1 MSPKTLKKIKLDDCI
16 EVRGAKQHNL
26 KNIDVILP
34 KNQLVVITGVSGS
47 GKSSLAFDTI
57 FAEGQRRY
65 VESLSAYARQF
76 LGQLDKPDVEEIKG
90 LSPAIS
96 IDQKQSSYNPRSTV
110 GTVTEIYDHLR
121 LLYARIGTQF
131 CPECDAK
138 VEAQTIDQIID
149 QVLELQEGSKA
160 MILAPLIKGKKG
172 EHQNLF
178 SALKSEGFV
187 RVRVDGV
194 VYTLE
199 ETIKLAKTKKHDV
212 ELIVDRIVIKDS
224 ARSRIADSLAL
235 ALSRGEGVVIVHDL
249 SSQKDHLF
257 SELMACPNGH
267 GSLPELEPKNF
278 SFNSPHGAC
287 TACDGL
293 GMEQELSEDL
303 LVPVPSLCLAE
314 GAIKPWAKTNNPFY
328 KALLDALMTTLGLS
342 MRTPFEEFSE
352 KTKDIIFNGYD
363 EKRVKIDTKK
373 YPNLGYGNYN
383 VYYEGVVGQLQ
394 RRYKESGSESWKAEL
409 EQYMIE
415 TDCPT
420 CSGARLKPSVLAVKI
435 AGQSIA
441 DLTKLSVEKADD
453 FFSKLEMFLNPQHA
467 QIAHQVLIEI
477 RARLKFLKDVGLSYL
492 TLSRSA
498 KTLSG
503 GEFQRIRL
511 ASQIGSSL
519 TGVLYVLDEP
529 SIGLHQKD
537 NDKLLATL
545 NHLRDIGNTVL
556 VVEHDQETIMKAD
569 HVLDIG
575 PKAGV
580 HGGYVVAQG
589 SVQDIMDAPDSITGA
604 YLSGRSKI
612 AVPEQRREGNGHFLS
627 ISGAT
632 KNNLKDISVDLP
644 LGKFISV
651 TGVSGSG
658 KSSLINDLLRPALM
672 HKLGYKVPMP
682 RELKSI
688 KGHKE
693 LDKVIVIDQSPI
705 GRTPRSNPATYVG
718 VFDPIRQVFSQTLEA
733 KARGYKPGRFSFN
746 VKGGRCEACGGAGL
760 VEIEMNFLP
769 SVYVK
774 CDICKGRRYNQE
786 TLEVKF
792 KSKSIFDILEMT
804 VEESLS
810 FFDAIPQ
817 AKKKL
822 QALHDVGLD
831 YIRLGQAATTLS
843 GGEAQRI
850 KLASELSKR
859 PTGKTMYLLDEP
871 TTGLHWFDIQH
882 LLNVLNRLVD
892 TGNTVLVIEH
902 NLDVIKHSDHI
913 VDLGPEGG
921 DAGGELLAQ
930 GTPEEV
936 ALSTKSFTAQYL

>member
-1 MSPKTLKKIKLDDCI
+1 MSPKLLKATKLDDCI

-26 KNIDVILP
+26 KDIDVTIP

-121 LLYARIGTQF
+121 LLFARIGTQH

-149 QVLELQEGSKA
+149 QVMELDEGSKA
-160 MILAPLIKGKKG
+160 MILAPLARGKKG

-178 SALKSEGFV
+178 SALKSDGFA
-187 RVRVDGV
+187 RVRVDGTI
-194 VYTLE
+194 YTLE
-199 ETIKLAKTKKHDV
+199 EEIKIAKTKKHDIDLV
-212 ELIVDRIVIKDS
+212 VDRVVIKAS
-224 ARSRIADSLAL
+224 ARSRIADSLSL
-235 ALSRGEGVVIVHDL
+235 ALNRGEGVVVVHDL
-249 SSQKDHLF
+249 SSEKDHLF

-267 GSLPELEPKNF
+267 GSFAELDPKNF

-287 TACDGL
+287 KACDGL

-303 LVPVPSLCLAE
+303 LVPVPALSLAE

-328 KALLDALMTTLGLS
+328 KALLDGLMTMFKLS
-342 MRTPFEEFSE
+342 MNTPFEDLPEDVQE
-352 KTKDIIFNGYD
+352 VIFYGYD
-363 EKRVKIDTKK
+363 DKRVKIDTKK

-383 VYYEGVVGQLQ
+383 IYYEGVVNQLQ
-394 RRYKESGSESWKAEL
+394 RRYDESSSESWKAEL
-409 EQYMIE
+409 EQYMVE
-415 TDCPT
+415 TQCPK
-420 CSGARLKPSVLAVKI
+420 CDGARLKPASMSVKI
-435 AGQSIA
+435 AGQGIA
-441 DLTKLSVEKADD
+441 DITKLSVTKADD
-453 FFSKLEMFLNPQHA
+453 FFSKLELFLNPHQQ
-467 QIAHQVLIEI
+467 QIAHQLLIEI
-477 RARLKFLKDVGLSYL
+477 RSRLKFLVDVGLGYL

-529 SIGLHQKD
+529 SIGLHQRD
-537 NDKLLATL
+537 NARLLATL
-545 NHLRDIGNTVL
+545 NHLRELGNTVL
-556 VVEHDQETIMKAD
+556 VVEHDEETIASAD
-569 HVLDIG
+569 YVVDIG
-575 PKAGV
+575 PKAGT
-580 HGGYVVAQG
+580 HGGEVVACG
-589 SVQDIMDAPDSITGA
+589 SVDDISAETRSITGD
-604 YLSGRSKI
+604 YLSGRRKI
-612 AVPEQRREGNGHFLS
+612 AVPAQRRQGNGKFLS
-627 ISGAT
+627 LEGAT
-632 KNNLKDISVDLP
+632 KNNLKDISIDLP
-644 LGKFISV
+644 LGKFIAV

-672 HKLGYKVPMP
+672 HQLGYKVPMP

-688 KGHKE
+688 AGYEE

-718 VFDPIRQVFSQTLEA
+718 VFDPIRQVFSQTVEA

-760 VEIEMNFLP
+760 VDIEMNFLV
-769 SVYVK
+769 SVSVP
-774 CDICKGRRYNQE
+774 CAICKGCRYNQE

-792 KSKSIFDILEMT
+792 KGKSIYDVLEMT
-804 VEESLS
+804 VEEALE
-810 FFDAIPQ
+810 FFDSIPQ

-831 YIRLGQAATTLS
+831 YVRLGQAATTLS

-871 TTGLHWFDIQH
+871 TTGLHWYDVQH

-892 TGNTVLVIEH
+892 SGNTVLVIEH

-913 VDLGPEGG
+913 IDLGPEGG
-921 DAGGELLAQ
+921 EGGGELIAQ
-930 GTPEEV
+930 GSPEELAV
-936 ALSTKSFTAQYL
+936 VRASHTAAYL